1 MSEIIQFTFH
11 LFQAY
16 LQFPTS
22 SVCSDLG
29 SVISTFCVFFLL
41 CFLPSLGPVS
51 INYSLSLLAKSF
63 NFCSIFLN
71 LNIGWNYP
79 HRKSSQSDPTPAFPS
94 PIQG

>member
-41 CFLPSLGPVS
+41 CFLPVS
-51 INYSLSLLAKSF
+51 INYSLGLLAKSF
-63 NFCSIFLN
+63 NFCSIFFLN